1 MTLDRE
7 WKVSEPPPPGFRLDL
22 GFLGSGVRGPL
33 PARLLWNRGVR
44 SDSDVA
50 KYFSSGLNDFLDP
63 GNLPDMDKAVARI
76 RQAIANS
83 EIIGVFGDFD
93 VDGLT
98 GTAIVLRIIRS
109 LGSEAIP
116 YIPNRETDGHGLSIQ
131 ATDSF
136 KGAGV
141 TLIITVDTGSTAVE
155 EIKYAKSI
163 GIDTVVTDH
172 HLIETERPDA
182 IAIVNP
188 HLGDS
193 DSVESVDYSGAGV
206 AFKVAQALSHAAGRE
221 FPEELL
227 PLAALGTIAD
237 IVPLVSENRTLV
249 REGLRVLGQTDLPGL
264 RALLD
269 ISRAPGASGRPT
281 AELISFYVAPR
292 LNAPGRM
299 GDAEPSLQILSTNDE
314 SEAHALAERLDADN
328 NKRRSLSE
336 KAWEHALTQFDMGSD
351 DPIVAVNCDGFPMG
365 ILGPLAGRLNELTG
379 KPGIAYQ
386 LVNGFAR
393 ASCRSNTVLDLHAA
407 LSTHADKFERFGGH
421 ARAAGFSI
429 KNELLPALLD
439 DLRKHAAWGALGA
452 PILPILHADAEVRL
466 EDLTVSTWN
475 FVASMEPF
483 GEANREP
490 VLVTYGAVP
499 LDARTVGVGG
509 KHLKI
514 SFDADGRRVDSIG
527 FGLGDRLL
535 GSGAVD
541 IVYQLRTEIWRGK
554 TRHQL
559 GLRDIRP
566 AKRQTNET
574 FGN

>member
-1 MTLDRE
+1 MTLDRK
-7 WKVSEPPPPGFRLDL
+7 WQVSEPPPPGFRLDL

-50 KYFSSGLNDFLDP
+50 EYFSSGLEGFLDP
-63 GNLPDMDKAVARI
+63 GILPDMDKAVVRI
-76 RQAIANS
+76 GRAIKNG

-109 LGSEAIP
+109 LGGEAIP
-116 YIPNRETDGHGLSIQ
+116 YIPNRETDGHGLSVQ

-136 KGAGV
+136 NSAGV
-141 TLIITVDTGSTAVE
+141 TLIVTVDTGSTAVE

-182 IAIVNP
+182 VAIVNP
-188 HLGDS
+188 HLTEPGA
-193 DSVESVDYSGAGV
+193 EQSVDYSGAGV
-206 AFKVAQALSHAAGRE
+206 AFKLAQALSHAKGRD

-281 AELISFYVAPR
+281 SELISFYVAPR

-299 GDAEPSLQILSTNDE
+299 GDAEPSLQILSTDDE

-336 KAWEHALTQFDMGSD
+336 QAWEHALTQFDMGSD

-379 KPGIAYQ
+379 KPGIAYL
-386 LVNGFAR
+386 LVDGFAR

-407 LSTHADKFERFGGH
+407 LSTHADEFERFGGH

-429 KNELLPALLD
+429 KNELLPDLLD

-452 PILPILHADAEVRL
+452 PTLPVLHADAEVRL

-499 LDARTVGVGG
+499 LDVRTVGVGG

-527 FGLGDRLL
+527 FGLGDRVL

-541 IVYQLRTEIWRGK
+541 IVYQLRTEIWRGR
-554 TRHQL
+554 TRRQL

-566 AKRQTNET
+566 AKR
-574 FGN
+574 

>member
-7 WKVSEPPPPGFRLDL
+7 WQIAEPPPPGFRLEL

-44 SDSDVA
+44 KDADVES
-50 KYFSSGLNDFLDP
+50 YFSSGLDDFLDP
-63 GNLPDMDKAVARI
+63 LSLPDMGIAVDRI
-76 RQAIANS
+76 YQAIKND
-83 EIIGVFGDFD
+83 ETIGVFGDFD

-98 GTAIVLRIIRS
+98 GTAIILRIVRS
-109 LGSEAIP
+109 MGGNAIP

-131 ATDSF
+131 AIDSF
-136 KGAGV
+136 KDAGV
-141 TLIITVDTGSTAVE
+141 TLITTVDTGSTAVE
-155 EIKYAKSI
+155 EIRYASQL

-182 IAIVNP
+182 VAIVNP
-188 HLGDS
+188 HVDS
-193 DSVESVDYSGAGV
+193 EDNGTSVDYSGAGV
-206 AFKVAQALSHAAGRE
+206 AFKVAQALSDTAGRD

-249 REGLRVLGQTDLPGL
+249 REGLRELGQTNLPGL

-269 ISRAPGASGRPT
+269 ISRSPGASGRPT

-299 GDAEPSLQILSTNDE
+299 GDAEPSLQILSTDDI
-314 SEAHALAERLDADN
+314 SEARALADRLDADN
-328 NKRRSLSE
+328 TKRRSLSE
-336 KAWEHALTQFDMGSD
+336 KAWEHASTQFDIESD

-365 ILGPLAGRLNELTG
+365 LLGPLAGRLNELTG

-386 LVNGFAR
+386 LVDGFAR

-407 LSTHADKFERFGGH
+407 LSTHSDKFERFGGH

-429 KNELLPALLD
+429 KYELLDELLD
-439 DLRKHAAWGALGA
+439 DLRKHAAWGVLGA
-452 PILPILHADAEVRL
+452 PKVPILHVDAEVRL
-466 EDLTVSTWN
+466 EDLTISTWN
-475 FVASMEPF
+475 FVAAMEPF

-499 LDARTVGVGG
+499 LDVRTVGVGG

-514 SFDADGRRVDSIG
+514 SFDADGRRIESIG
-527 FGLGDRLL
+527 FGLGDRAL
-535 GSGAVD
+535 GSGTVD
-541 IVYQLRTEIWRGK
+541 IVYQLRSEVWRGR

-566 AKRQTNET
+566 SRS
-574 FGN
+574 

>member
-1 MTLDRE
+1 MNLDRK
-7 WKVSEPPPPGFRLDL
+7 WQVSEPPPPGFRLDL

-50 KYFSSGLNDFLDP
+50 EYFSSGLEDFLDP
-63 GNLPDMDKAVARI
+63 SILPDMDKAVVRI
-76 RQAIANS
+76 GRAIKNG

-98 GTAIVLRIIRS
+98 GTSIVLRIIRS
-109 LGSEAIP
+109 LGGEAIP
-116 YIPNRETDGHGLSIQ
+116 YIPNRETDGHGLSVQ

-136 KGAGV
+136 NSAGV
-141 TLIITVDTGSTAVE
+141 TLIVTVDTGSTAVE

-182 IAIVNP
+182 VAIVNP
-188 HLGDS
+188 HLTEPGA
-193 DSVESVDYSGAGV
+193 EQSVDYSGAGV
-206 AFKVAQALSHAAGRE
+206 AFKLAQALSHAKGRD

-281 AELISFYVAPR
+281 SELISFYVAPR

-299 GDAEPSLQILSTNDE
+299 GDAEPSLQILSTDDE

-336 KAWEHALTQFDMGSD
+336 QAWEHALTQFDMGSD

-379 KPGIAYQ
+379 KPGIAYL
-386 LVNGFAR
+386 LVDGFAR

-407 LSTHADKFERFGGH
+407 LSTHADEFERFGGH

-429 KNELLPALLD
+429 KNELLPNLLD

-452 PILPILHADAEVRL
+452 PTLPVLHADAEVRL

-499 LDARTVGVGG
+499 LDVRTVGVGG

-527 FGLGDRLL
+527 FGLGDRPL

-541 IVYQLRTEIWRGK
+541 IVYQLRTEIWRGR

-566 AKRQTNET
+566 AKR
-574 FGN
+574 

>member
-1 MTLDRE
+1 MATAVDRIYLAI
-7 WKVSEPPPPGFRLDL
+7 K
-22 GFLGSGVRGPL
+22 
-33 PARLLWNRGVR
+33 
-44 SDSDVA
+44 
-50 KYFSSGLNDFLDP
+50 ND
-63 GNLPDMDKAVARI
+63 
-76 RQAIANS
+76 
-83 EIIGVFGDFD
+83 ETIGVFGDFD

-98 GTAIVLRIIRS
+98 GTAIILRIVRS
-109 LGSEAIP
+109 IGGKAIP
-116 YIPNRETDGHGLSIQ
+116 YIPNRETDGHGLSVQ
-131 ATDSF
+131 AIDSF
-136 KGAGV
+136 KSAGV
-141 TLIITVDTGSTAVE
+141 TLITTVDTGSTAVD
-155 EIKYAKSI
+155 EIKYAKQL

-172 HLIETERPDA
+172 HLIETERPVA
-182 IAIVNP
+182 VAIVNP
-188 HLGDS
+188 HVVSDDS
-193 DSVESVDYSGAGV
+193 TEAVDYSGAGV
-206 AFKVAQALSHAAGRE
+206 AFKVAEALSDAAGRE
-221 FPEELL
+221 FPEKLL

-237 IVPLVSENRTLV
+237 IVPLVSENRSLV
-249 REGLRVLGQTDLPGL
+249 REGLRELSQTNLPGL

-299 GDAEPSLQILSTNDE
+299 GDAEPSLQILSTDDA
-314 SEAHALAERLDADN
+314 SEASALAERLDADN
-328 NKRRSLSE
+328 QKRRALSE
-336 KAWEHALTQFDMGSD
+336 QAWEHASTQFDIGSD

-365 ILGPLAGRLNELTG
+365 LLGPLAGRLNELTG

-386 LVNGFAR
+386 LVDGFAR

-407 LSTHADKFERFGGH
+407 LSTHSDKFDRFGGH

-429 KNELLPALLD
+429 KNELLPELLD

-452 PILPILHADAEVRL
+452 PALPVLHADAEVRL

-475 FVASMEPF
+475 FVSAMEPF

-490 VLVTYGAVP
+490 VLITYGAVP
-499 LDARTVGVGG
+499 LDVRTVGAGG

-514 SFDADGRRVDSIG
+514 SFDADGRRIDSIG
-527 FGLGDRLL
+527 FGLGDRPL

-541 IVYQLRTEIWRGK
+541 IVYQLRSEVWRGR

-566 AKRQTNET
+566 SKD
-574 FGN
+574 

>member
-1 MTLDRE
+1 MTLDRN
-7 WKVSEPPPPGFRLDL
+7 WQIAEPPPPGFRLDL

-44 SDSDVA
+44 TDSDVTN
-50 KYFSSGLNDFLDP
+50 YFSSGLDDFLDP
-63 GNLPDMDKAVARI
+63 FLLPDMQIAVDRLH
-76 RQAIANS
+76 RAIS
-83 EIIGVFGDFD
+83 GGETIGVFGDFD

-98 GTAIVLRIIRS
+98 GTAIVLRAVRL
-109 LGSEAIP
+109 LGGNAVP
-116 YIPNRETDGHGLSIQ
+116 YIPNRETDGHGLSNQ
-131 ATDSF
+131 AIDSF
-136 KGAGV
+136 ADAGV

-155 EIKYAKSI
+155 EIAYAKSLQ
-163 GIDTVVTDH
+163 IDTVVTDH
-172 HLIETERPDA
+172 HLIETHRPEA
-182 IAIVNP
+182 VAIVNP
-188 HLGDS
+188 HLESENSKD
-193 DSVESVDYSGAGV
+193 SVDYSGAGV
-206 AFKVAQALSHAAGRE
+206 AFKLAQGLSEKAGE
-221 FPEELL
+221 PFPEDLL

-237 IVPLVSENRTLV
+237 IVPLVSENRSIV
-249 REGLRVLGQTDLPGL
+249 REGLRVLGQTELPGL

-269 ISRAPGASGRPT
+269 ISRSPGASGRPT

-299 GDAEPSLQILSTNDE
+299 GDAEPSLQILSTDDV
-314 SEAHALAERLDADN
+314 SEARALADRLDADN
-328 NKRRSLSE
+328 TKRRSLSE
-336 KAWEHALTQFDMGSD
+336 KAWEHASTQFDMNSD

-365 ILGPLAGRLNELTG
+365 LLGPLAGRLNELTG
-379 KPGIAYQ
+379 KPAIAYQ
-386 LVNGFAR
+386 HVNGFAR

-407 LSTHADKFERFGGH
+407 LSTHSDKFERFGGH

-429 KNELLPALLD
+429 QDDLLNGLLD

-452 PILPILHADAEVRL
+452 PTLPTVHADAEVRL

-475 FVASMEPF
+475 FVAAMEPF

-499 LDARTVGVGG
+499 LDVRTVGVDG

-514 SFDADGRRVDSIG
+514 SFDADGRRIDSIG
-527 FGLGDRLL
+527 FGLGDRDL
-535 GSGAVD
+535 GTGAVD
-541 IVYQLRTEIWRGK
+541 IVFQLRTEVWRGK

-566 AKRQTNET
+566 AK
-574 FGN
+574 G

>member
-1 MTLDRE
+1 MTLDRK
-7 WKVSEPPPPGFRLDL
+7 WQIAEPPPPGFRLEL

-44 SDSDVA
+44 TDSDVNA
-50 KYFSSGLNDFLDP
+50 YFSSGLDDFLDP
-63 GNLPDMDKAVARI
+63 LGLPDMEVAVDRI
-76 RQAIANS
+76 HTAIKNG
-83 EIIGVFGDFD
+83 ETVGVFGDFD

-98 GTAIVLRIIRS
+98 GTAIMLRIVRS
-109 LGSEAIP
+109 LGGNAVP
-116 YIPNRETDGHGLSIQ
+116 YIPNRETDGHGLSNQ
-131 ATDSF
+131 AIDSF
-136 KGAGV
+136 AGAGV
-141 TLIITVDTGSTAVE
+141 TLITTVDTGSTAVE
-155 EIKYAKSI
+155 EIAYAKSL
-163 GIDTVVTDH
+163 GVDTVVTDH
-172 HLIETERPDA
+172 HLIETVRPDA
-182 IAIVNP
+182 VAIVNP
-188 HLGDS
+188 HLDRDES
-193 DSVESVDYSGAGV
+193 SESVDYSGAGV
-206 AFKVAQALSHAAGRE
+206 AFKVAEALADAAGRE
-221 FPEELL
+221 FPEDLL

-249 REGLRVLGQTDLPGL
+249 REGLRKLGQTDLPGL

-299 GDAEPSLQILSTNDE
+299 GDAEPSLQILSTDDV
-314 SEAHALAERLDADN
+314 SEASALADRLDADN
-328 NKRRSLSE
+328 TKRRALSE
-336 KAWEHALTQFDMGSD
+336 KAWEHASTQFEVNSE

-365 ILGPLAGRLNELTG
+365 LLGPLAGRLNELTG
-379 KPGIAYQ
+379 KPAIAYQ

-407 LSTHADKFERFGGH
+407 LSTHAKDFDRFGGH

-429 KNELLPALLD
+429 KNELLDDLLD

-452 PILPILHADAEVRL
+452 PAVPTFHADAEVRL

-475 FVASMEPF
+475 FVSAMEPF

-499 LDARTVGVGG
+499 LDVRTVGVGG

-514 SFDADGRRVDSIG
+514 SFDADGRRIDSIG
-527 FGLGDRLL
+527 FGLGDRPL

-541 IVYQLRTEIWRGK
+541 ILYQLRSEVWRGK

-566 AKRQTNET
+566 SKV
-574 FGN
+574 